1 MGQNRCIRHAR
12 ATSPRRHHR
21 TAATS
26 STLVAGLLFG
36 SAVVGASFAT
46 DAGATSTNLVRD
58 PGFRHALSAWTMSR
72 QTHVWTTSYGH
83 AGHRSLGVRN
93 LSAKPRTIRLN
104 DRRNTVAKTVAGTTY
119 TATAWVR
126 VAQKRATAAIRESA
140 WRGAYVRGTPARRAV
155 PLRDHRWHRIQ
166 VTYRASASSNTV
178 DLNVFA
184 YNLPPRATFYI
195 SQISLVARRAPA
207 APPKPTPPS
216 TSRPAPGQLV
226 FDDEFNGSS
235 VDRSKWRVRNDTWGT
250 NEYSILTSRPQ
261 NVFVS
266 GGVLTI
272 RAQRERC
279 SAFSMTRDY
288 TSGYLD
294 TIGLHSQQYGRWEM
308 RAKLPTAKGLWPAFW
323 LRSDHTLGEIDIL
336 ESVGGL
342 DRMTSQTV
350 LESTMDHSVKRTHT
364 YDVSGSIADWHVYG
378 FTWTPT
384 QMTWDIDGVTV
395 FTVRASDYA
404 WSAGPAFRDPMS
416 IRLNLQVGGQM
427 PAWWNSD
434 VDASTPFPAEYQ
446 VDWVRAYA
454 G

>member
-1 MGQNRCIRHAR
+1 MGQNRFTRHAR
-12 ATSPRRHHR
+12 KTASRRRKR
-21 TAATS
+21 TMATS
-26 STLVAGLLFG
+26 SAIVAGLLLG
-36 SAVVGASFAT
+36 SAVVGASVAT
-46 DAGATSTNLVRD
+46 EAGATSTNLVRD
-58 PGFRHALSAWTMSR
+58 PGFRHARSAWTVSR
-72 QTHVWTTSYGH
+72 HTHVWTTSYGH

-93 LSAKPRTIRLN
+93 LSARPRTIRLN
-104 DRRNTVAKTVAGTTY
+104 DRRNTVARTVAGTTY

-126 VAQKRATAAIRESA
+126 VAQKRTTAAIRESA

-155 PLRDHRWHRIQ
+155 PLRDHRWHQVR
-166 VTYRASASSNTV
+166 VTYRATATSNTV
-178 DLNVFA
+178 ALNIFA

-195 SQISLVARRAPA
+195 SQVSLIARRAPV
-207 APPKPTPPS
+207 TPPV
-216 TSRPAPGQLV
+216 TSRPTPGQLV
-226 FDDEFNGSS
+226 FDDEFDGSS

-272 RAQRERC
+272 RAQRERYT
-279 SAFSMTRDY
+279 AYSMTRDY

-323 LRSDHTLGEIDIL
+323 LRSDHTPGEIDIL
-336 ESVGGL
+336 ESIGGL

-350 LESTMDHSVKRTHT
+350 LESTTDHSVKQTHT
-364 YDVSGSIADWHVYG
+364 YNVTGTIADWHVYG

-384 QMTWDIDGVTV
+384 SMSWDIDGVTV

-404 WSAGPAFRDPMS
+404 WSAGAAFRDTMN
-416 IRLNLQVGGQM
+416 IRLNLQVGGDM

-434 VDASTPFPAEYQ
+434 VDASTPFPADYQ
-446 VDWVRAYA
+446 IDWVRAYA